1 MIGRGIVHCDVTLDG
16 PTDMNLWFDEELLS
30 EWVGVVV
37 AVGVCALIWSLRGE
51 GNLVVAK
58 LKEEE
63 ENTTIKLDLQN
74 FYCTQLLSRPNS
86 T

>member
-1 MIGRGIVHCDVTLDG
+1 MHCEVTLDG

-58 LKEEE
+58 LKGEKEKTRIILE
-63 ENTTIKLDLQN
+63 
-74 FYCTQLLSRPNS
+74 SRESETNS
-86 T
+86 NKGQKE

>member
-1 MIGRGIVHCDVTLDG
+1 MHCDVTLNG
-16 PTDMNLWFDEELLS
+16 PTGMNLWFDEELLS

-58 LKEEE
+58 LKGEKEKTRIILE
-63 ENTTIKLDLQN
+63 
-74 FYCTQLLSRPNS
+74 SRESETNS
-86 T
+86 NKGQKE